1 MANIFKFNPLLKQT
15 IWGGERIIPFKHM
28 DSQLDQVG
36 ESWEISGVKGHETTV
51 AGGPYDGLG
60 ANALYVMDSAPEAR
74 LMVGLNRRITP
85 EEYKRLVEDDTICD
99 AINSY
104 AVKEGDCFYIPS
116 GRIHS
121 IGAGCF
127 LAEIQQ
133 TSDITYRI
141 YDFKRPDRNGRLRQL
156 HTAEAAE
163 VIDYE
168 VAEDYHTA
176 YLPARNEPVGLISCQ
191 YFRTALYDLDEPM
204 ALDYSELDSFVVLIG
219 LKGEGVLALDDGS
232 RATLNAGET
241 VLLPATTDFVM
252 VSGKIKF
259 LETYV

>member
-1 MANIFKFNPLLKQT
+1 MFSFRTTPLDRQEDLVLRRGSLAVLCNQSA
-15 IWGGERIIPFKHM
+15 WDPERQEYLF
-28 DSQLDQVG
+28 
-36 ESWEISGVKGHETTV
+36 ES
-51 AGGPYDGLG
+51 
-60 ANALYVMDSAPEAR
+60 LY
-74 LMVGLNRRITP
+74 
-85 EEYKRLVEDDTICD
+85 
-99 AINSY
+99 
-104 AVKEGDCFYIPS
+104 
-116 GRIHS
+116 
-121 IGAGCF
+121 
-127 LAEIQQ
+127 
-133 TSDITYRI
+133 
-141 YDFKRPDRNGRLRQL
+141 RNGRLRQL